1 MRIVVDLDGVICSLK
16 RPGQTYGEVEPLPGA
31 ADRIREL
38 RAAGH
43 TIVIVTARHMA
54 TCDGNVGRVIQR
66 VGRITLDWL
75 ERHGIEYDEIH
86 FGKPNGELYIEDR
99 AIRFTGWDQLTDQV
113 LQREARLR

>member
-1 MRIVVDLDGVICSLK
+1 MRIVVDLDGVICSIK
-16 RPGQTYGEVEPLPGA
+16 RPGQPYADVEPLPGA

-54 TCDGNVGRVIQR
+54 TCEGNVGRVIQR
-66 VGRITLDWL
+66 VGKITLDWL

-86 FGKPNGELYIEDR
+86 FGKPNGEVYLEDR
-99 AIRFTGWDQLTDQV
+99 AIRFTGWDQLTDEV
-113 LQREARLR
+113 LKREARPR